1 LDNTTDNPGAQSGQS
16 ADSNQ
21 TRYIPPQSGY
31 GQQGYSRPGHGPM
44 PHHGQHHDRTFFAL
58 LLIGA
63 GVLFLLQQ
71 FSIFRDFGDYVL
83 LIIGGVFM
91 YAYFSTKAGYRA
103 GFLIPGAILLG
114 IGTGEVLQKYNVL
127 GLWQGANV
135 SGLALGLGFCLIWAL
150 ERRHWWALIPGGI
163 LVVSSISGALAIGK
177 LWPIGLILLGV
188 YLLYE
193 QTRRGPRR

>member
-1 LDNTTDNPGAQSGQS
+1 MDNTPQNAGTQNTQGGDPNE
-16 ADSNQ
+16 
-21 TRYIPPQSGY
+21 TRYIPPQSGQSPPGY
-31 GQQGYSRPGHGPM
+31 TRAGQGPAGY
-44 PHHGQHHDRTFFAL
+44 QDRNRSFFAL

-114 IGTGEVLQKYNVL
+114 IGTGEVLQKFNVF
-127 GLWQGANV
+127 GVWQSGNI

-163 LVVSSISGALAIGK
+163 LVISSLSDALAIGR
-177 LWPIGLILLGV
+177 LWPVGLILIGV

-193 QTRRGPRR
+193 QNRRNR

>member
-1 LDNTTDNPGAQSGQS
+1 MDNTTDNPGAQSAQS
-16 ADSNQ
+16 ADPNQ
-21 TRYIPPQSGY
+21 TRYIPP
-31 GQQGYSRPGHGPM
+31 QGYSRPGHGPM
-44 PHHGQHHDRTFFAL
+44 AHHGQHNDRTFFAL

-71 FSIFRDFGDYVL
+71 FSIFSDFGHYVF
-83 LIIGGVFM
+83 LIIGGLFM

-163 LVVSSISGALAIGK
+163 LVVSSISGAFAIGK
-177 LWPIGLILLGV
+177 LWPVGLILLGV

>member
-1 LDNTTDNPGAQSGQS
+1 MDNTTDNPGAQSGQS
-16 ADSNQ
+16 ADPNQ
-21 TRYIPPQSGY
+21 TRYIPPQGSN
-31 GQQGYSRPGHGPM
+31 GQQGYARPGHGPVA
-44 PHHGQHHDRTFFAL
+44 HHGQHHDHTFFAL

-71 FSIFRDFGDYVL
+71 FSIFRDFGDYLL

-150 ERRHWWALIPGGI
+150 ERRHWWALIPGSI

-177 LWPIGLILLGV
+177 LWPVGLILIGV

-193 QTRRGPRR
+193 QTRRRPR